1 MNKQNIHHNIRTLRN
16 SLLLAILFLA
26 TSIHGQVIQT
36 NLDRKIII
44 PDSLNLPRNT
54 SAFTV
59 INMLPELL
67 QRPGDYIL
75 SNYDIR
81 IENMSVG
88 TAADVAL
95 NDLQIVDIKQ
105 IIIMDSPMSN
115 YEKNGQGGI
124 INIILRSSSNDN
136 RNLWGSVAT
145 TASSEIDVAPQFSIG
160 YKKDKLLVR
169 GIVLGE
175 MYNPSHDV
183 HTQSFQ
189 DGQFLSQSFT
199 TTDTRFYTGMARAYL
214 QYNLTSNDLMK
225 LNISGTHSY
234 NKHETV
240 TNHDSENAL
249 TKKSVSDNIHAQLWY
264 IRNTSKSKFTL
275 LLDYKH
281 TPDDNKYNIFQ
292 GNKAYLFDGSSK
304 ANKYTGVAEYRTEL
318 FSKTSSKG
326 NLNQGHI
333 TFGCNV
339 TKIFNDKYASITDK
353 VITIYSPEQTT
364 LEPQND
370 IFLLMP
376 YVILEGKFGKFRF
389 NAAGEFQHYKD
400 EMKNLSTPYSRTRD
414 NFTGRFISEWHFTEP
429 RFLRFSLTRNLKRPS
444 TAQLYPHTLYDPNR
458 LEYVKGNPALQ
469 PMLSHK
475 ATLEYIGYYKL
486 NAKQALN
493 VDAGVSFNH
502 VSDIISNVYP
512 KQNVIPGAVGLQ
524 QRYLSFENSGTS
536 KIANANF
543 MALYS
548 HNQFSLSIVGNV
560 YHQML
565 DTPEDDNH
573 YTYYNLSVHPYFNF
587 KDGWHGGAR
596 LVYYSRID
604 TDNGSTGDCAV
615 ASMTVGKAWKHFF
628 VFLTERTSLRQ
639 NCKDITLTDNI
650 RTERLYQ
657 LIDNYLAIGVKYS
670 F

>member
-1 MNKQNIHHNIRTLRN
+1 MRKLHH
-16 SLLLAILFLA
+16 LLLMAALVLA
-26 TSIHGQVIQT
+26 MHAHCQVIMT
-36 NLDRKIII
+36 DLAEKIIM

-54 SAFTV
+54 SAST
-59 INMLPELL
+59 IITMLPELL

-75 SNYDIR
+75 SNYDIQ
-81 IENMSVG
+81 IEYMSLG
-88 TAADVAL
+88 STADVAL
-95 NDLQIVDIKQ
+95 NDLQIADIQ
-105 IIIMDSPMSN
+105 TIIISDSPMAN
-115 YEKNGQGGI
+115 YEMNGQGGS
-124 INIILRSSSNDN
+124 INIILRSSAPDN
-136 RNLWGSVAT
+136 RNLWGSVTAA
-145 TASSEIDVAPQFSIG
+145 ASSETDVAPQFSIG

-234 NKHETV
+234 NKYETV

-249 TKKSVSDNIHAQLWY
+249 TNKSTSDNIHAQFWY
-264 IRNTSKSKFTL
+264 MHNTAKSNFTL
-275 LLDYKH
+275 MLDYLH
-281 TPDDNKYNIFQ
+281 APYDNKYDVFQ
-292 GNKAYLFDGSSK
+292 GHKAYLFDGSSK
-304 ANKYTGVAEYRTEL
+304 ANRYTGVAEYRTEL

-339 TKIFNDKYASITDK
+339 TKNSNDQHASISDK
-353 VITIYSPEQTT
+353 VLTIFSPAQTT

-429 RFLRFSLTRNLKRPS
+429 RFLRFSLTRNLERPS
-444 TAQLYPHTLYDPNR
+444 TAQLYPHTLFDPNR
-458 LEYVKGNPALQ
+458 MEYVKGNPTLQ
-469 PMLSHK
+469 PMISHK

-493 VDAGVSFNH
+493 VDAGVSFNN
-502 VSDIISNVYP
+502 VSDIINNVYP
-512 KQNVIPGAVGLQ
+512 KQNVIPGAVDMQ
-524 QRYLSFENSGTS
+524 QRFLSFENAGSS
-536 KIANANF
+536 KIMNANF

-548 HNQFSLSIVGNV
+548 NNLFSLSLVGNV

-565 DTPEDDNH
+565 DTPENDNH
-573 YTYYNLSVHPYFNF
+573 YTYYNIAVHPYFNF

-604 TDNGSTGDCAV
+604 TGNGSIGDCAL
-615 ASMTVGKAWKHFF
+615 ADMTVGKAWKHFF

-639 NCKDITLTDNI
+639 NCKDITRTDNI